1 MLDREFQTAPP
12 TPECGILCLS
22 DTIAIGAL
30 HELMEHG
37 IRIPE
42 HAKLMGFDGIPFSE
56 CTNPAISTVAMDVP
70 AMTRT
75 VIDRMVD
82 MIGSAARH
90 ELLPNA
96 MHDHIRFQVIP
107 RTSSANI

>member
-1 MLDREFQTAPP
+1 
-12 TPECGILCLS
+12 
-22 DTIAIGAL
+22 
-30 HELMEHG
+30 
-37 IRIPE
+37 
-42 HAKLMGFDGIPFSE
+42 MGFDGIPCSE

-70 AMTRT
+70 AMART

-82 MIGSAARH
+82 MIESAARH
-90 ELLPNA
+90 EPLPNA

>member
-1 MLDREFQTAPP
+1 MIASSRLHRQPRNAASCVCPIP
-12 TPECGILCLS
+12 
-22 DTIAIGAL
+22 IAIGAL

-70 AMTRT
+70 AMART

-82 MIGSAARH
+82 MIESAARH
-90 ELLPNA
+90 EPLPNA